1 MSHRRYAFSG
11 AGQTDAAVTPQGHR
25 VGVGWVHVRQAV
37 GQLHGVQTGL
47 IVGTNLLVGLDEWGV
62 QDWLLETQSFS

>member
-11 AGQTDAAVTPQGHR
+11 AGQAHAAVTPQGHR
-25 VGVGWVHVRQAV
+25 VGVGWVHVREAV
-37 GQLHGVQTGL
+37 GQLHGAQMGL
-47 IVGTNLLVGLDEWGV
+47 IVGTDLLVGLDVRGV